1 MNKGSQEVSVRTPD
15 IRSLSRMK
23 LPNVNQIGILVP
35 NIPEAVAYYAKL
47 LNIGHWYRSN
57 TVKHEAIYRGKPI
70 SPELDIVLAFQG
82 AMEIELIQVKHE
94 GECVYSDLL
103 KKIGGGIHH
112 LGFTVSGYN
121 KKLDQMKRSG
131 VEVLQSGVITTKG
144 SAITRYAYLDTIKQC
159 GIISELIVTT
169 LKGFRMPHGKLM
181 MEIGC
186 ITGDVERIKI

>member
-1 MNKGSQEVSVRTPD
+1 MQQPD
-15 IRSLSRMK
+15 IRGLSRMK
-23 LPNVNQIGILVP
+23 IPNVNQIGILVP
-35 NIPEAVAYYAKL
+35 NIPEAVAYYTKL

-70 SPELDIVLAFQG
+70 STEVDIVLAFRG

-94 GECVYSDLL
+94 GECVYSDML
-103 KKIGGGIHH
+103 KKSGGGIHH
-112 LGFTVSGYN
+112 LGFTVSGYD
-121 KKLDQMKRSG
+121 KKLDQMKRNG

-144 SAITRYAYLDTIKQC
+144 SAITRYVYLDTIKQC

-169 LKGFRMPHGKLM
+169 LKGLRMPHGKLI

-186 ITGDVERIKI
+186 ITGDVERVKV

>member
-1 MNKGSQEVSVRTPD
+1 VQQPD
-15 IRSLSRMK
+15 IRGLSRMK

-35 NIPEAVAYYAKL
+35 NIPEAVAYYTKL

-57 TVKHEAIYRGKPI
+57 TVKHEAIYRGKPVNT
-70 SPELDIVLAFQG
+70 EVDIVLAFQG

-94 GECVYSDLL
+94 DECVYSDML
-103 KKIGGGIHH
+103 KKSGGGIHH
-112 LGFTVSGYN
+112 LGFTVARYD
-121 KKLDQMKRSG
+121 KKLYQMKRNG

-169 LKGFRMPHGKLM
+169 LKGLRMPHGKLI

-186 ITGDVERIKI
+186 ITGDVERIKV

>member
-1 MNKGSQEVSVRTPD
+1 MQQPD
-15 IRSLSRMK
+15 IRGLSRMN

-35 NIPEAVAYYAKL
+35 NIPEAVAYYTKL

-57 TVKHEAIYRGKPI
+57 TVKHEAFYRGKPVNT
-70 SPELDIVLAFQG
+70 EADIVLAFQG

-94 GECVYSDLL
+94 GECVYSDML
-103 KKIGGGIHH
+103 KKSGGGIHH
-112 LGFTVSGYN
+112 LGFTVSGYD
-121 KKLDQMKRSG
+121 KKLDQMKRNG

-169 LKGFRMPHGKLM
+169 LKGLRMPHRKLIM
-181 MEIGC
+181 DIGC
-186 ITGDVERIKI
+186 ITGDVKRVKV